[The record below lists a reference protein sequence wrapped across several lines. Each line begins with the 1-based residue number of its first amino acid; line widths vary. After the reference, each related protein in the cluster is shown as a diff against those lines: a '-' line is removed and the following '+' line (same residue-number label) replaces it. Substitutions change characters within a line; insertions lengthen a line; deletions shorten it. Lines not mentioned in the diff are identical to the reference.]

1 MHIDLYG
8 VIHSCLISYYST
20 CNDYIYRHCIRN
32 LSSRGRA
39 PRDARPTSHR
49 TRVDADADT
58 EERSRDMS
66 DASTSSSSA
75 RGGNSRERVASQRVS
90 TGGLP
95 GGRRPAQKAATF
107 SGYAESSELAVGGG
121 KATTTTRAGA
131 AAGAGRA
138 RRRRPNH
145 PWLDYPP
152 DFERK
157 FGAFASAAFRVLNP
171 ANLLAPFPPAVR
183 YSLTRNFGFVTK
195 TFTQFFDKD
204 GVQSVQESIGL
215 GK

>member
-1 MHIDLYG
+1 
-8 VIHSCLISYYST
+8 
-20 CNDYIYRHCIRN
+20 
-32 LSSRGRA
+32 
-39 PRDARPTSHR
+39 
-49 TRVDADADT
+49 
-58 EERSRDMS
+58 MS
-66 DASTSSSSA
+66 DASTSSSSSA

-121 KATTTTRAGA
+121 KATTTHAG
-131 AAGAGRA
+131 AGAGRA

-157 FGAFASAAFRVLNP
+157 LGAFASAAFRVLNP
-171 ANLLAPFPPAVR
+171 GNLLAPFPPAVR

>member
-1 MHIDLYG
+1 MRLFDHAFFRD
-8 VIHSCLISYYST
+8 
-20 CNDYIYRHCIRN
+20 
-32 LSSRGRA
+32 A
-39 PRDARPTSHR
+39 PRHIITRRRRAIARTHARPR
-49 TRVDADADT
+49 
-58 EERSRDMS
+58 MS
-66 DASTSSSSA
+66 DPSTSSSSA

-121 KATTTTRAGA
+121 GASSKPTTHN
-131 AAGAGRA
+131 AGAG

-157 FGAFASAAFRVLNP
+157 FGAVASTAFRVLNP

>member
-1 MHIDLYG
+1 
-8 VIHSCLISYYST
+8 
-20 CNDYIYRHCIRN
+20 
-32 LSSRGRA
+32 
-39 PRDARPTSHR
+39 
-49 TRVDADADT
+49 
-58 EERSRDMS
+58 MS
-66 DASTSSSSA
+66 DASTSSA

-107 SGYAESSELAVGGG
+107 SGYAESSELSVGGG
-121 KATTTTRAGA
+121 GASSKATTTNA
-131 AAGAGRA
+131 AAAGRA

-157 FGAFASAAFRVLNP
+157 FGAAASAAFRVLNP
-171 ANLLAPFPPAVR
+171 ANLLAPLPPAVR

>member
-1 MHIDLYG
+1 
-8 VIHSCLISYYST
+8 
-20 CNDYIYRHCIRN
+20 
-32 LSSRGRA
+32 
-39 PRDARPTSHR
+39 
-49 TRVDADADT
+49 
-58 EERSRDMS
+58 MS
-66 DASTSSSSA
+66 DASTSSSSSA

-121 KATTTTRAGA
+121 KATTTTTTH
-131 AAGAGRA
+131 AGAGRA

-157 FGAFASAAFRVLNP
+157 LGAFASAAFRVLNP
-171 ANLLAPFPPAVR
+171 GNLLAPLPPAVR

>member
-1 MHIDLYG
+1 
-8 VIHSCLISYYST
+8 
-20 CNDYIYRHCIRN
+20 
-32 LSSRGRA
+32 
-39 PRDARPTSHR
+39 
-49 TRVDADADT
+49 
-58 EERSRDMS
+58 MS

-75 RGGNSRERVASQRVS
+75 RGGNSRERIASQRVS

-121 KATTTTRAGA
+121 KATTTTTRAGA
-131 AAGAGRA
+131 AVAG

-157 FGAFASAAFRVLNP
+157 FGAVASTAFRVLNP